1 MFEVGNVSPTPF
13 FIKSKNNLI
22 NIWFLHR
29 MNKSEIKKE
38 FEQFIEFGHVFD
50 RQTRLFLV
58 YFLYSKITGEAFE
71 EEEPE
76 SDYFNYLQDSL
87 QKIFENDNL
96 YKATKGNEVLTKEI
110 INDILK
116 WVRRTDKKIKEEN
129 PFYQEWKS
137 FEAWAHKP
145 TFLWKVNWY
154 DAINLLKKEYARE
167 EIDTQFYTEKLKKL
181 LPQAPSNVEEQKK
194 ADQLKS
200 KSDIDLII
208 DDLLAQWDALLTAK
222 ILAYQLQQL
231 EEEME
236 GFSNLMEKKLDEYTQ
251 LMDIVSPFAEDAG
264 RYWDMSRGLWQDTGF
279 SILEKYREML
289 KEEKG
294 IQELADMLGKMR
306 EAQIELEEEIYEDV
320 IVKKEWVKNLAL
332 REDIGGIKGSNDISR
347 VLPSEAAYL
356 ADQDTSTAFYQK
368 FADHSLLSFYYE
380 GKEMKTSDRFNY
392 YSVQKQKQKEKGPF
406 ILCIDTSGSMHGK
419 PAQIAKVLAFAIMKM
434 ASKENRKCYLINFS
448 IGIKT
453 IQLNDIANSLDKIV
467 EFLQMSFDG
476 GTDVG
481 PALSEALEVL
491 QTHDYQEADVLMV
504 SDFVMFKIREDL
516 LKKIKQEQY
525 KDTKFHSLTLNKKA
539 NLEVLQAFD
548 NSWAY
553 DPEQKDIIKLLAEDL
568 HKLSEGKSIA

>member
-1 MFEVGNVSPTPF
+1 
-13 FIKSKNNLI
+13 
-22 NIWFLHR
+22 
-29 MNKSEIKKE
+29 MNQAEIKKE

-50 RQTRLFLV
+50 KQTRLFLV
-58 YFLYSKITGEAFE
+58 YFLYAQITNEAFQE
-71 EEEPE
+71 ETPDG
-76 SDYFNYLQDSL
+76 DYFNYLQKSL
-87 QKIFENDNL
+87 AVIFNNENL
-96 YKATKGNEVLTKEI
+96 YKATKGNAVLTKEVVH
-110 INDILK
+110 DILK

-129 PFYQEWKS
+129 PYYQEWQS
-137 FEAWAHKP
+137 FEAWTHKP
-145 TFLWKVNWY
+145 TFLWKDSWY
-154 DAINLLKKEYARE
+154 NVINLLKDTYDRE
-167 EIDTQFYTEKLKKL
+167 EIDTDFYTEKLKKHL
-181 LPQAPSNVEEQKK
+181 VEAPNNLEEQKL
-194 ADQLKS
+194 ADQAATKS
-200 KSDIDLII
+200 ELDIII

-222 ILAYQLQQL
+222 ILAFQLRQL

-236 GFSNLMEKKLDEYTQ
+236 GFSNLIAKKLEEYTK
-251 LMDIVSPFAEDAG
+251 LMDIISPFAEDAG

-279 SILEKYREML
+279 SVLDKYSQLL
-289 KEEKG
+289 KEEQG

-320 IVKKEWVKNLAL
+320 IVKKEWVKNLSL
-332 REDIGGIKGSNDISR
+332 KEDIGGVRGSNDINR
-347 VLPSEAAYL
+347 VLPSEMAYL
-356 ADQDTSTAFYQK
+356 ADQSTSMAFYQK
-368 FADHSLLSFYYE
+368 FADSSLMSFYYE
-380 GKEMKTSDRFNY
+380 GKEMVTSDRFNY

-434 ASKENRKCYLINFS
+434 ASLEQRKCYLINFS

-453 IQLNDIANSLDKIV
+453 IQLHDIASSLDKIV

-491 QTHDYQEADVLMV
+491 QTNDYQEADVLMV

-516 LKKIKQEQY
+516 VQKIKQEQY
-525 KDTKFHSLTLNKKA
+525 KDTKFHSLTLSTKA

-553 DPEQKDIIKLLAEDL
+553 DPEKKDIIKLLAEDL
-568 HKLSEGKSIA
+568 HKMSLGKSVSE